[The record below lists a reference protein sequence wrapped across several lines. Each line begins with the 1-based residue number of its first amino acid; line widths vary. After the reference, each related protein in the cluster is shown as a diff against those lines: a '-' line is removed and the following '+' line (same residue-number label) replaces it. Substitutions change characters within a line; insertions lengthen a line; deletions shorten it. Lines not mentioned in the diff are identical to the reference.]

1 VREQTTRQ
9 SRDRSHAAH
18 TKNEMNDSGRKYV
31 IVGNG
36 FAGTT
41 CAEGL
46 RKLDPACSI
55 VLFADEPYTLYN
67 RIALPPLLRKQVAR
81 QKVIIRDGAWHEK
94 HRIDLHLETPV
105 ERIDVG
111 ERVAYANGRGYP
123 YDALLVATGGRP
135 NPSESPGAVGAQ
147 NIFNFQYMD
156 DTLAISDALET
167 AKSAVAVGG
176 SFIAYE
182 LAEAF
187 ASRGVETHWLMRGPR
202 FLRRM
207 LDEIAGEMVGDAA
220 REDRVHLHYDDE
232 VAEFSRSNGAVTKVI
247 TKQGVTIE
255 TDCVGVGLGLTMNT
269 ELLAGTG
276 VRIKTGIV
284 CDDRLET
291 DVKGIF
297 AAGDVA
303 EFFDPVAEMHYRMG
317 TWNNAGAHGKVAAVN
332 MAGGDQRYHD
342 VPEYSSKLFT
352 NQTITQF
359 GLSPEY
365 RSDLEMVR
373 KIDREKKHYRA
384 LFFRENRL
392 AGVVMIGKGNRA
404 GKRRYLEAIK
414 NKVGFALNERQAL
427 LDWTAD

>member
-1 VREQTTRQ
+1 
-9 SRDRSHAAH
+9 
-18 TKNEMNDSGRKYV
+18 MNSNDRKYV

-67 RIALPPLLRKQVAR
+67 RIALPPLLRKQVTR
-81 QKVIIRDGAWHEK
+81 QKVIIRDAAWHEK
-94 HRIDLHLETPV
+94 HRIELHLGTRV
-105 ERIDVG
+105 ERIDAA
-111 ERVAYANGRGYP
+111 ERVAHANGRSFP
-123 YDALLVATGGRP
+123 YDALLLATGGRP
-135 NPSESPGAVGAQ
+135 NASEVPGAHGAS
-147 NIFNFQYMD
+147 NVFNFQYMD
-156 DTLAISDALET
+156 DTLAISAALES

-187 ASRGVETHWLMRGPR
+187 ASRAVETHWLVRGPR

-207 LDEIAGEMVGDAA
+207 LDEIAGEMIDDAA
-220 REDRVHLHYDDE
+220 REDHVHIHYQDE
-232 VAEFSRSNGAVTKVI
+232 VQEFVRSNGAVTKVL
-247 TKQGVTIE
+247 TKKGLSIE
-255 TDCVGVGLGLTMNT
+255 ADCVGVGLGLTMNT

-276 VRIKTGIV
+276 VVIRTGIV

-303 EFFDPVAEMHYRMG
+303 EFYDPIAEMHYRMG
-317 TWNNAGAHGKVAAVN
+317 TWNNAGAHGKVVAIN
-332 MAGGDQRYHD
+332 MADGDERYHD

-365 RSDLEMVR
+365 RDDLETVR
-373 KIDREKKHYRA
+373 KIDRERKQYRA
-384 LFFRENRL
+384 LFFHRNRL

-414 NKVGFALNERQAL
+414 LKAEFGPSEREAL
-427 LDWTAD
+427 LDWTAE